1 MRSAAIIIASTRAA
15 AGSYQDECAP
25 LIAAWLDELGYQV
38 AATDVVADGEPFR
51 QALGQRLAAAP
62 AVVITSGGTG
72 LSADDLTPE
81 MTARFLDR
89 QLPGIM
95 EAVRD
100 AGRAQTAMAS
110 LSRGYAGTSGSSF
123 VINLPGSP
131 SGVRDGLD
139 VLAPLLDHI
148 CAQLEGRDAHV

>member
-25 LIAAWLDELGYQV
+25 LIAAWLDECGYQV
-38 AATDVVADGEPFR
+38 SGTDVVADGEPFR
-51 QALGQRLAAAP
+51 QALAKRLQGSP
-62 AVVITSGGTG
+62 AMIITSGGTG
-72 LSADDLTPE
+72 LSPDDLTPE
-81 MTARFLDR
+81 MTVGFLDR

-95 EAVRD
+95 EAIRE
-100 AGRAQTAMAS
+100 AGRTKTPMAS
-110 LSRGYAGTSGSSF
+110 LSRGYAGSSGSTF

-139 VLAPLLDHI
+139 VLTPLLDHI